1 MDVAQNLEQSTWE
14 EGSTMSAILRP
25 SDRPL
30 FRDPPRN
37 QLRVYHVAL
46 IALLGWGGYLLLS
59 QTGLF

>member
-1 MDVAQNLEQSTWE
+1 
-14 EGSTMSAILRP
+14 MSAILRP